1 MEVLEATN
9 DFQDW
14 DVVRSNSVSESA
26 SVDSFDEIDSG
37 GLIQT
42 NYFSLDA
49 HNHYGQD
56 LDDKKSSIPSWI
68 NPRLEE
74 NSTRYLNLESGEF
87 WSDSS
92 SQRSDDP
99 KFSDEVAF
107 SLNEKKKVGFQ
118 GIREIDEEKCATMVE
133 LGKSYL
139 DSNGIE
145 MGSAKLNDSVE
156 NPEVGVGG
164 HVNLHDELEV
174 LDKEK
179 NENEKIGSGSEVIH
193 ENVEKRRREFENR
206 GLAWWK
212 MPMEFLRYCVFRVSP
227 VWTVSV
233 VAAALGFVIL
243 WRRLYKMKKRTKGLQ
258 IKITVD
264 DKKVSQVISH
274 TARLNEAFLVVKRVP
289 VVRPSL
295 PSVGIITWPVMS
307 LR

>member
-14 DVVRSNSVSESA
+14 DVVQSNSVSESA
-26 SVDSFDEIDSG
+26 SVNSFVEIDSG

-49 HNHYGQD
+49 HSQYGQD
-56 LDDKKSSIPSWI
+56 LDDKTSVPSWI
-68 NPRLEE
+68 DPRLEE
-74 NSTRYLNLESGEF
+74 NPSGEL

-133 LGKSYL
+133 LGKFYS

-174 LDKEK
+174 LGKEE

-193 ENVEKRRREFENR
+193 ENVEKRRGEFEKR

-258 IKITVD
+258 IKVTVD

-274 TARLNEAFLVVKRVP
+274 AARLNEAFSVVRRVP

>member
-1 MEVLEATN
+1 MEVVEATN

-14 DVVRSNSVSESA
+14 DVVQSNSGSESA
-26 SVDSFDEIDSG
+26 SVNSFDEIDSG

-49 HNHYGQD
+49 HNQYGQD
-56 LDDKKSSIPSWI
+56 LDDKKSSAPSWVD
-68 NPRLEE
+68 PRLEE
-74 NSTRYLNLESGEF
+74 KPARYLNLESGEF

-92 SQRSDDP
+92 TQRSDDR

-118 GIREIDEEKCATMVE
+118 GIREVDEEKCATMVE
-133 LGKSYL
+133 LGRSYS

-145 MGSAKLNDSVE
+145 VGSAKLNDSVE

-164 HVNLHDELEV
+164 HVNLHDELEI
-174 LDKEK
+174 LGKEK
-179 NENEKIGSGSEVIH
+179 NENEKIGCGSEVIH
-193 ENVEKRRREFENR
+193 ENVEKRRGEPEKR
-206 GLAWWK
+206 GSAWWK

-227 VWTVSV
+227 VWTGSV

-243 WRRLYKMKKRTKGLQ
+243 GRRLYKMKNGTKGLQ
-258 IKITVD
+258 IKVTVD
-264 DKKVSQVISH
+264 DKVSQVISH
-274 TARLNEAFLVVKRVP
+274 AARLNEAFSVVKRVP

-307 LR
+307 LK

>member
-14 DVVRSNSVSESA
+14 DVVQSNPDSESA
-26 SVDSFDEIDSG
+26 SVNSFDEIDSG

-49 HNHYGQD
+49 HNQYGQD
-56 LDDKKSSIPSWI
+56 LDDKKLRAPSWI
-68 NPRLEE
+68 DPRLEE
-74 NSTRYLNLESGEF
+74 NPTRYLNLESCEL

-92 SQRSDDP
+92 SQQSDDC

-107 SLNEKKKVGFQ
+107 SLNEKKLGFQ

-133 LGKSYL
+133 FGKSYS

-145 MGSAKLNDSVE
+145 VCSAKLNDSVE

-174 LDKEK
+174 LGKEK
-179 NENEKIGSGSEVIH
+179 NENEKIGCGREVIP
-193 ENVEKRRREFENR
+193 ENVEKRRGEIEKR

-233 VAAALGFVIL
+233 VAAALGVCDFRAAQAV
-243 WRRLYKMKKRTKGLQ
+243 
-258 IKITVD
+258 
-264 DKKVSQVISH
+264 
-274 TARLNEAFLVVKRVP
+274 
-289 VVRPSL
+289 
-295 PSVGIITWPVMS
+295 
-307 LR
+307 